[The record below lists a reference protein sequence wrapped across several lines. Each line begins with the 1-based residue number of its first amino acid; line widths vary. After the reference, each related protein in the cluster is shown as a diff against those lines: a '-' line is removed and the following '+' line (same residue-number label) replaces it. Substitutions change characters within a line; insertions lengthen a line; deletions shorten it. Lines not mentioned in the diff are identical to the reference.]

1 MESEETFNCYVHFGI
16 LKAQAFTWISFM
28 LLNNDNSQGVCPQV
42 LFGITIHQLLYTK
55 RRDGTTVKYFLW
67 SSYSSWKN

>member
-28 LLNNDNSQGVCPQV
+28 SLNNDNSQGFCPQV
-42 LFGITIHQLLYTK
+42 LFGINPSATLYKTQKQYNCKILSLVLLQ
-55 RRDGTTVKYFLW
+55 
-67 SSYSSWKN
+67 